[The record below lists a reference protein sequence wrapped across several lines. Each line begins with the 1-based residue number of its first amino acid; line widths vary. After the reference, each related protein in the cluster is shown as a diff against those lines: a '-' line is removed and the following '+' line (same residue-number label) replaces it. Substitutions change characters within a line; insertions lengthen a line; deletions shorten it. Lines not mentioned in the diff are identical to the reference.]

1 MFFHN
6 SYHNTVDNIFGLEL
20 HLYIGNVNK
29 IVDSLNVET
38 EILKRNGLLH
48 LTLYQWL
55 HQSPRNVVHEDYYG
69 SMLNGP
75 NCDKVLKRQTLM
87 DMYDFLPPELH
98 KYVLRAFDTL
108 KKITEV

>member
-1 MFFHN
+1 M
-6 SYHNTVDNIFGLEL
+6 
-20 HLYIGNVNK
+20 
-29 IVDSLNVET
+29 ET

-69 SMLNGP
+69 NMLNGP

-98 KYVLRAFDTL
+98 KYVNALRALDTL
-108 KKITEV
+108 KKAKIIQKRSLKFELSHLHNYFDYHV